1 MIYLLCIPSMYLLLI
16 IYSITNLNVV
26 SWGTR
31 EVAAKKTKKE
41 LEEEKKIAAQQVKK
55 KKAEGIWGLIRGAA
69 DADDE
74 EGGID
79 ISLGNVLRVMAF
91 THKKESQD
99 KEQLVRIAD
108 SLDSLT
114 KRLDHIE
121 NVIDPHNT
129 VSGGPKQR
137 RKSSRLSLRGEAMT
151 AVSEGGESLDM
162 DTEEESSH
170 TTEHREERD
179 DLINPYWI
187 EDKDFERG
195 EVDYLSG
202 PEIQFWKDLI
212 DKYLFP
218 IDKDD
223 VKQAQITAGL
233 KELRDKSV
241 FFFAMFNALFVLIV
255 FMLTLNKDTLH
266 IDWPFGVKTNI
277 TITEDARVLVSK
289 EYLHL
294 EPIGIVLVFFF
305 FSIIVIQFV
314 AMLFHRF
321 GTISH
326 ILASTELNFF
336 CSKKEDI
343 QSDQDL
349 IEKNAVEIVKQM
361 QRLKGIDGDY
371 DSDSAASNRLA
382 QRRTIQNLER
392 NRQKKRAIGTL
403 DVAFKKR
410 FFALSGE
417 DDVPGGHADGNG
429 SQKMSNQ
436 TPILGAKL
444 PMRRETLKAIE
455 QARDN
460 LISNLHGDR
469 KGGSKMQTL
478 GASNPHNNNKDKH
491 RGNTR
496 ITGDT
501 VDRVFTPNGG
511 LDNQGFDAPSSNT
524 DDEASSTTRNSS
536 NRLHHVPWK
545 DRNASSSDQGNTS
558 SATSKM

>member
-121 NVIDPHNT
+121 NVIDPH
-129 VSGGPKQR
+129 SAGPKQR

-162 DTEEESSH
+162 DTEEDASH
-170 TTEHREERD
+170 TTEPLEERD
-179 DLINPYWI
+179 DLINPFWI
-187 EDKDFERG
+187 EDRDLGRG

-202 PEIQFWKDLI
+202 AEIQFWKDLI
-212 DKYLFP
+212 EKYLHP
-218 IDKDD
+218 LDADKT
-223 VKQAQITAGL
+223 KQAQITQGL
-233 KELRDKSV
+233 KELRDSV
-241 FFFAMFNALFVLIV
+241 VFSFAMFNALFVLIV
-255 FMLTLNKDTLH
+255 FMLTLNKEILY
-266 IDWPFGVKTNI
+266 IPWPFGVKTNI

-326 ILASTELNFF
+326 IL
-336 CSKKEDI
+336 
-343 QSDQDL
+343 
-349 IEKNAVEIVKQM
+349 
-361 QRLKGIDGDY
+361 
-371 DSDSAASNRLA
+371 
-382 QRRTIQNLER
+382 
-392 NRQKKRAIGTL
+392 
-403 DVAFKKR
+403 
-410 FFALSGE
+410 
-417 DDVPGGHADGNG
+417 
-429 SQKMSNQ
+429 
-436 TPILGAKL
+436 
-444 PMRRETLKAIE
+444 
-455 QARDN
+455 
-460 LISNLHGDR
+460 
-469 KGGSKMQTL
+469 
-478 GASNPHNNNKDKH
+478 
-491 RGNTR
+491 
-496 ITGDT
+496 
-501 VDRVFTPNGG
+501 
-511 LDNQGFDAPSSNT
+511 
-524 DDEASSTTRNSS
+524 
-536 NRLHHVPWK
+536 
-545 DRNASSSDQGNTS
+545 
-558 SATSKM
+558 